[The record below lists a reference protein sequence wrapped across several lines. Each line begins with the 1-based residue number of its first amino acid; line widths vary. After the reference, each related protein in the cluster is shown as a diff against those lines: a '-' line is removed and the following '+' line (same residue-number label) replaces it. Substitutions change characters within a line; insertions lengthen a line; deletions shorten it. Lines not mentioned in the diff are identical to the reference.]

1 MTELSKQKSPAVDIT
16 IADAIRNHLF
26 GNVGHDEDLISRN
39 LQRGRDHGIPSYGVL
54 REACGLGKLRG
65 RPAEIGASKWQALVT
80 VYRNNPSNI
89 DAYTG
94 GLAEDPPHD
103 GLVGPLFSCIIK
115 KQFLALRDGDRYFFT
130 HPADDKSRTRGLAP
144 EARRNILGRTLASVM
159 CDNINTAQGISV
171 QKSVFK
177 LPNGGDNAVKRCSQF
192 KTLDFKG
199 IAKEILKLDPI
210 QG

>member
-1 MTELSKQKSPAVDIT
+1 MTELSKQKSPAADIT
-16 IADAIRNHLF
+16 IVDAIRNHLF
-26 GNVGHDEDLISRN
+26 GNVGPDEDLISRN

-54 REACGLGKLRG
+54 REACELGKLTG
-65 RPAEIGASKWQALVT
+65 RPAEIEESKWQALIT
-80 VYRNNPSNI
+80 VYQNNPSSI
-89 DAYTG
+89 DAFTG

-130 HPADDKSRTRGLAP
+130 HPADVMSRSKGLLP
-144 EARRNILGRTLASVM
+144 EARKNILGRTLASVM
-159 CDNINTAQGISV
+159 CDNINTAHGISV
-171 QKSVFK
+171 PKSVFK
-177 LPNGGDNAVKRCSQF
+177 LPNVGDNAVKRCRQF

-199 IAKEILKLDPI
+199 IAKEILKMDPI